1 MNSVMAIITFIG
13 LLICFVIGFIMG
25 RINVKPSGRLVIN
38 EGADEIFVAITDKPE
53 DLKRHKSITLKVY
66 VTKGEKMR

>member
-53 DLKRHKSITLKVY
+53 DLVKKRKIVLQIFVN
-66 VTKGEKMR
+66 KGRSE

>member
-25 RINVKPSGRLVIN
+25 RINVKPSGRLIID
-38 EGADEIFVAITDKPE
+38 EGADEIFIAITDKPE
-53 DLKRHKSITLKVY
+53 DLVKKRKIVLQIFVN
-66 VTKGEKMR
+66 KGRNK

>member
-25 RINVKPSGRLVIN
+25 RINVKPSGRLIID

-53 DLKRHKSITLKVY
+53 DLVKKRKIVLQIFVN
-66 VTKGEKMR
+66 KGRSE